1 MVVISLPGILTF
13 PLDQRSDL
21 PGMRWIDASDRA
33 AGSLQSLGTLQ
44 SLLYMSL
51 LETSIALNMLVIN
64 HGWPWIDTWEFKI
77 GGKHPEVH
85 HPSERSFGC
94 WWYDI
99 SLEAPRR
106 YGGFLAKLSCF
117 GWESMFFALEL
128 KCSWW
133 MEPGN
138 FPSVVPILP
147 NPRRRRCT
155 LTFARWTPSCV
166 AVWNWVLWRMR
177 RQGRLGWVVYW
188 GGGGGS
194 EFWRFLMW
202 LKWPSRGR
210 PFFFFD
216 TTHVLPKMTMS
227 GILRTCKD
235 IFLEVSTWCRHLQV
249 TWPPTFGSGEGHK
262 VDFQQFAMLLGHGY
276 LRKSTW

>member
-1 MVVISLPGILTF
+1 MDDHGLT
-13 PLDQRSDL
+13 LR
-21 PGMRWIDASDRA
+21 
-33 AGSLQSLGTLQ
+33 
-44 SLLYMSL
+44 
-51 LETSIALNMLVIN
+51 
-64 HGWPWIDTWEFKI
+64 EFKI

-106 YGGFLAKLSCF
+106 YGGFLPKAFLIWLEIHVVFSPGVEHLVDGWNRGTSLRSSLS
-117 GWESMFFALEL
+117 
-128 KCSWW
+128 
-133 MEPGN
+133 N
-138 FPSVVPILP
+138 V
-147 NPRRRRCT
+147 NPRPRRFT

-177 RQGRLGWVVYW
+177 RQGLLGWVVYW

-194 EFWRFLMW
+194 D
-202 LKWPSRGR
+202 WPSRGR
-210 PFFFFD
+210 PFFL
-216 TTHVLPKMTMS
+216 TRPMCSEKMAMS
-227 GILRTCKD
+227 GVLRTCKD

-276 LRKSTW
+276 LRKNTW